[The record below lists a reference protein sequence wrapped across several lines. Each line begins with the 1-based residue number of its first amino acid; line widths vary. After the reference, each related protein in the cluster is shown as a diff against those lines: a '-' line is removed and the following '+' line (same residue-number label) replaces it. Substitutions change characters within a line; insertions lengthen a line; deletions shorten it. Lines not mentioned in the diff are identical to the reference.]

1 MRLDRIHL
9 VIGCLFGAAG
19 VALQAAGSHLAS
31 PQAATAG
38 QFLLVHAPVLL
49 AGAALRRHGLLR
61 EPAAGVV
68 LSVLAFGVALFAA
81 DLARRGLAGASL
93 FPFAAP
99 IGGNLMLA
107 GWLALALAVAAAAA
121 PRG

>member
-1 MRLDRIHL
+1 MPSLSRIHL
-9 VIGCLFGAAG
+9 VIACLFGAAG

-49 AGAALRRHGLLR
+49 AGTALRHQGLLR
-61 EPAAGVV
+61 ARAGALV
-68 LSVLAFGVALFAA
+68 LSLLALGVALFAA

-99 IGGNLMLA
+99 LGGGLMLA
-107 GWLALALAVAAAAA
+107 GWLALAATAACG
-121 PRG
+121 PRR

>member
-1 MRLDRIHL
+1 MPSVSRIHL
-9 VIGCLFGAAG
+9 VIACLFGAAG

-31 PQAATAG
+31 AQAATAG

-49 AGAALRRHGLLR
+49 AGTALRQQGLLR
-61 EPAAGVV
+61 EPAAALV

-99 IGGNLMLA
+99 LGGGLMLI
-107 GWLALALAVAAAAA
+107 GWLALAVTAAWR
-121 PRG
+121 PRR